1 MAKKESFF
9 WTSYSDLMTSMFFV
23 MLVLFVLVVALLH
36 RRMSDIDAERKVS
49 AAKLQFIKEVEEAT
63 HTIDTTYFE
72 YKPEYKKHVLRIPVH
87 FDDRSSDI
95 DDIDIET
102 QEKLIEAGKAI
113 QKFIEKITG
122 EHPEV
127 QYLLIIEGQASRDSY
142 GRNYELSY
150 ERALAL
156 KQLWEGNKYNEHR
169 KRWERDEERE
179 DKDRINFG
187 NKCEVVIGGNGDG
200 RLSGTG
206 FMREKNNK
214 LNQRFLIH
222 ILPKT
227 SIPEK

>member
-36 RRMSDIDAERKVS
+36 RRMSDIDAERK
-49 AAKLQFIKEVEEAT
+49 ATAEQLQVIKEIEEAT

-72 YKPEYKKHVLRIPVH
+72 YHPEHKKHVLNINAH
-87 FDDRSSDI
+87 FNERSFNI
-95 DDIDIET
+95 DDIDKET
-102 QEKLIEAGKAI
+102 QDKLMEAGKAI
-113 QKFIEKITG
+113 KKFIDKITT

-142 GRNYELSY
+142 GQNYELSY
-150 ERALAL
+150 QRALAL
-156 KQLWEGNKYNEHR
+156 KQFWEGNRYNEYR
-169 KRWERDEERE
+169 KRWEKDEERE

-206 FMREKNNK
+206 FMRETNNR